1 MIQAELNRAVARA
14 TGESVSTIK
23 RLGFLL
29 DEPHPQLENSDLAD
43 LKLHVVRSDEPQ
55 ARRSQPF
62 CRMPSHVLALP

>member
-1 MIQAELNRAVARA
+1 MIQAEIDRAVARA
-14 TGESVSTIK
+14 TGETVSTIK

-29 DEPHPQLENSDLAD
+29 DEPHPGRENSDLAD

-55 ARRSQPF
+55 VRRSQPF